1 MLTTS
6 GLNVSHSAEIE
17 PLRKQSG
24 DVTGMRRWLLLYRPE
39 GIEGWIV
46 HSLFY
51 LCALSALVL
60 KARGVMVAVGAL
72 HGSSVWLAPIY
83 FTSASLFVVFM
94 SRLRA
99 VSQRLSQHSDQRLR
113 KH

>member
-83 FTSASLFVVFM
+83 FTSASLFVMFM
-94 SRLRA
+94 FRLRA
-99 VSQRLSQHSDQRLR
+99 ISLRLSKHSDQRLR

>member
-1 MLTTS
+1 M
-6 GLNVSHSAEIE
+6 EC
-17 PLRKQSG
+17 LRNQNS
-24 DVTGMRRWLLLYRPE
+24 DFTGMRRWLLLYRPE
-39 GIEGWIV
+39 GIEGWIF

-60 KARGVMVAVGAL
+60 KIRGVMAAVGAV

-83 FTSASLFVVFM
+83 FTSASLFVMFM
-94 SRLRA
+94 FRLRA
-99 VSQRLSQHSDQRLR
+99 ISLRLSKHSDQRLR